1 MRRDLPQ
8 SLKFKV
14 VSFGGIIW
22 SILYVPTADRIKP
35 DSAAPNVE
43 NHGSSPF
50 VRAIYIER
58 RTAALAL
65 KVGS

>member
-14 VSFGGIIW
+14 GQLRGNNLVHPANMCLRQIGS
-22 SILYVPTADRIKP
+22 SRIRPPQTWKTT
-35 DSAAPNVE
+35 V
-43 NHGSSPF
+43 SSPF

-58 RTAALAL
+58 RTA
-65 KVGS
+65 G